1 MSNLIEFAKNELK
14 IIEDSC
20 KDDAEGLKMQ
30 QAIDKNI
37 LDIIEMFSKQGHSG
51 STAMYTINM
60 LDKLLSYKPITPLT
74 GEDNEWEKLD
84 YGDDIAYQNK
94 RCPSVFKT
102 ADGKCYNTEAKVFS
116 DDNGHTWYTSGDSR
130 EYITFPYEVPTNPE
144 SVLINNNTQRE
155 QVLDRVKTMIE
166 TLTETKIENEID
178 EDDLLED
185 YLPRDKWLNLQN
197 MYVNTYS
204 LKHLLQDIQ
213 FIINEDIFM
222 WEIINFILNS
232 EVEEEVTS
240 NDSKE

>member
-1 MSNLIEFAKNELK
+1 
-14 IIEDSC
+14 
-20 KDDAEGLKMQ
+20 
-30 QAIDKNI
+30 
-37 LDIIEMFSKQGHSG
+37 
-51 STAMYTINM
+51 
-60 LDKLLSYKPITPLT
+60 
-74 GEDNEWEKLD
+74 
-84 YGDDIAYQNK
+84 
-94 RCPSVFKT
+94 
-102 ADGKCYNTEAKVFS
+102 
-116 DDNGHTWYTSGDSR
+116 
-130 EYITFPYEVPTNPE
+130 
-144 SVLINNNTQRE
+144 
-155 QVLDRVKTMIE
+155 MIE

-213 FIINEDIFM
+213 FIINEDIYM